1 MATTPSARPD
11 SPRTQDLRATR
22 QIREYTD
29 EAVSEA
35 DLAELLEVARWSGS
49 SQNTQPWHFLVLTD
63 PEDLAAVASARD
75 RIAWVAK
82 APLAI
87 ALIMDGKTDSEL
99 YDEGRVTERLLIA
112 ARLLGLGA
120 GTAWINNPE
129 AEADLRNRFAIPPE
143 RGFRSVVVIGHP
155 LEGATHRLGR
165 TTSGRK
171 AISEVVS
178 RGRLGS

>member
-1 MATTPSARPD
+1 MSP
-11 SPRTQDLRATR
+11 SPRTNDLLATR

-29 EAVSEA
+29 EPVSEE

-87 ALIMDGKTDSEL
+87 ALIMDGEKPDSES

-112 ARLLGLGA
+112 ARMLGLGA
-120 GTAWINNPE
+120 GTAWLHN
-129 AEADLRNRFAIPPE
+129 AETESMLRERFEIPAE

-155 LEGATHRLGR
+155 VPGATHRLGR

-171 AISEVVS
+171 STAEVVS
-178 RGRLGS
+178 HGRLGGSHTA

>member
-1 MATTPSARPD
+1 MTT
-11 SPRTQDLRATR
+11 SPRTQPLRATR

-29 EAVSEA
+29 ESVSEA

-87 ALIMDGKTDSEL
+87 ALIMDGDNPDSES

-112 ARLLGLGA
+112 ARMLGLGA
-120 GTAWINNPE
+120 GTAWLHNAEVE
-129 AEADLRNRFAIPPE
+129 ATLRDRFAIPAQC
-143 RGFRSVVVIGHP
+143 GFRSVVVIGHP
-155 LEGATHRLGR
+155 VEGATHRLGR

-171 AISEVVS
+171 PIAEVVS
-178 RGRLGS
+178 RGRVGA

>member
-1 MATTPSARPD
+1 MTLS
-11 SPRTQDLRATR
+11 SRTQDLRATR

-29 EAVSEA
+29 EPVSEA

-63 PEDLAAVASARD
+63 PEDLAAVAAARD

-87 ALIMDGKTDSEL
+87 ALIMDGKNPDSES

-112 ARLLGLGA
+112 ARKLGLGA
-120 GTAWINNPE
+120 GTAWLHNPE
-129 AEADLRNRFAIPPE
+129 TEAALRDRFAIPAE

-155 LEGATHRLGR
+155 LPGATHRLGR

-171 AISEVVS
+171 SISEVVS
-178 RGRLGS
+178 RGRLGA